1 MQSNLPWI
9 IYAHKIQ
16 HNGGSGESMFKYY
29 LNAINKERAMETCM
43 TCRGNGQNNLRL
55 TAQALNKNR
64 LGIGNAEHVTPKSR
78 HHRYRA
84 QDTD

>member
-1 MQSNLPWI
+1 M
-9 IYAHKIQ
+9 
-16 HNGGSGESMFKYY
+16 M
-29 LNAINKERAMETCM
+29 TCM